1 MDITTGGPDIATRLH
16 SFDVKNAHCYGP
28 NGEYKIRQAIE
39 AGPGGAEAFNRIMR
53 KLGERLA
60 EQKEMA
66 KQDEIEGLVGR
77 SQRANTRFL
86 SPLEEDEEGAS
97 NPLYEGGRAS
107 MVTEI

>member
-53 KLGERLA
+53 KLGDRLVD
-60 EQKEMA
+60 QKELA
-66 KQDEIEGLVGR
+66 HQDKSEGLVGR
-77 SQRANTRFL
+77 SKRAIHPI
-86 SPLEEDEEGAS
+86 SEPA
-97 NPLYEGGRAS
+97 
-107 MVTEI
+107 